1 MTFHTVEA
9 DGVPIPDLSGLGT
22 ALRDRPPA
30 EDAPFP
36 REAWSAIAATGL
48 FGEIADAAR
57 PPAERMMRTLQA
69 LERLGETCEDGGFGF
84 SVVTHIAST
93 VASVSQFGSPDLRA
107 RVLPDL
113 IAGRL
118 VGAHAI
124 SEPEA
129 GSDALAMRARAVRDG
144 DTYVLT
150 AEKAF
155 VTNGPIADVIVVYA
169 KTGADD
175 RVGDVSAFLV
185 PTDLPGVRPGPA
197 MSKVGLATSPLG
209 TLSLEGV
216 RIPASHRLGREGSG
230 FFILSWVM
238 KREILFAFMV
248 QVGEMRRRIER
259 CVRFANERRQFGA
272 PIGSFQSVSN
282 RIADM
287 RIRYELSRAYLL
299 QAAEKLTSSRDAT
312 SDIAVAK
319 VFVSEAAIAT
329 ALDALHI
336 HGGKGFLAE
345 TGLGR
350 ELCDAVAGTIYSGTN
365 DIQRGRIAAM
375 MGIKQ

>member
-1 MTFHTVEA
+1 MTFHSVETG
-9 DGVPIPDLSGLGT
+9 GVPIPDLSALGT
-22 ALRDRPPA
+22 ALRDRPRGA
-30 EDAPFP
+30 DAPFP
-36 REAWSAIAATGL
+36 REAWAAIAETGL
-48 FGEIADAAR
+48 FGELVDASR
-57 PPAERMMRTLQA
+57 TPAERMTRTLAA

-93 VASVSQFGSPDLRA
+93 VSSLSQFGTPEARA
-107 RVLPDL
+107 RFLPDL

-144 DTYVLT
+144 DAYVLT

-155 VTNGPIADVIVVYA
+155 VTNGPIADVVVVYA
-169 KTGADD
+169 KTGAGDG
-175 RVGDVSAFLV
+175 VGDVSAFLV

-197 MSKVGLATSPLG
+197 MSKVGLVTSPLG

-216 RIPASHRLGREGSG
+216 RVPASHRLGREGSG

-238 KREILFAFMV
+238 KREILLAFMV

-259 CVRFANERRQFGA
+259 CVRFVNERRQFGA
-272 PIGSFQSVSN
+272 TIGSFQSVSN

-299 QAAEKLTSSRDAT
+299 QAAENLTSSKDAT
-312 SDIAVAK
+312 TDIAVAK

-345 TGLGR
+345 TGLGAA
-350 ELCDAVAGTIYSGTN
+350 LCDAVAGTIYSGTN

-375 MGIKQ
+375 MGVKQ